1 MILFVKPKTHHQETN
16 FISGLKNHVINK
28 PVRRPMTNAN
38 YSFAPFMRERKWQRE
53 INISIL
59 CFSLDEMFRSRLIEG
74 HEGRGA
80 PPRVSIAPKTLS
92 PFPFKRLPHRLSS
105 KPAMKL
111 IFTYPDIIYKQA
123 SIAGSGYLNLG
134 RFPHKYGNFEIKGE
148 IKS

>member
-1 MILFVKPKTHHQETN
+1 
-16 FISGLKNHVINK
+16 
-28 PVRRPMTNAN
+28 
-38 YSFAPFMRERKWQRE
+38 MRERKWQRE

-80 PPRVSIAPKTLS
+80 PPRVSIAPKSLF
-92 PFPFKRLPHRLSS
+92 PFPFKRVPHRLSS

-111 IFTYPDIIYKQA
+111 IFTYPDIIYKQT

-134 RFPHKYGNFEIKGE
+134 RFPHKYGNFEIQGE
-148 IKS
+148 IKKLREFPLNSYFHWAKLEVC